1 MTTET
6 EWRAYC
12 FEGEVERFDVNLMF
26 ACMGEVD
33 RRWKAADRQPGFPPS
48 EAWWEDVRALYIE
61 TMEARRNGMGD
72 AQIEWQV
79 ELARTAAR
87 GQHTDLVAN
96 ANTLRRTEAYR
107 RRKEKDEE
115 KKRRTLRRRLEKG
128 MHVPLWYRRE
138 VDNENAP
145 RRTPQ
150 LRLFS
155 KKEEQDAQKEER
167 TGGQA
172 ARQPL
177 GENRG

>member
-1 MTTET
+1 MVTET

-12 FEGEVERFDVNLMF
+12 FEGEVERLGVNLIF
-26 ACMGEVD
+26 ACMAEVD
-33 RRWKAADRQPGFPPS
+33 RRWKTEGEQVSNHPT
-48 EAWWEDVRALYIE
+48 EAWWEEVYALYIE

-87 GQHTDLVAN
+87 GQHTDLVTN
-96 ANTLRRTEAYR
+96 ADALRRTEAYR

-138 VDNENAP
+138 IDDENAP